1 MEIDLS
7 LLHSKTKEEID
18 ITNTYTIPKEYY
30 ESTIVEKAE
39 NIKVTGKVYMA
50 ASTDDTDEEDYIK
63 AKIEGDIIL
72 TDSISL
78 EPISY
83 PISID
88 FDDIL
93 EQNCKKDENTLDI
106 FQFLWENIVLEIPLQ
121 FTKVKDLS
129 KFHGDGWKLVSE
141 DELTTRNNPFSDLL
155 KDFEEE

>member
-50 ASTDDTDEEDYIK
+50 ASTDDADEEEDYIK

-93 EQNCKKDENTLDI
+93 EQNCKKDE
-106 FQFLWENIVLEIPLQ
+106 
-121 FTKVKDLS
+121 KS
-129 KFHGDGWKLVSE
+129 
-141 DELTTRNNPFSDLL
+141 
-155 KDFEEE
+155 